1 MGRDLVAESP
11 IARQTFEEAN
21 DVLGFDMSQICFE
34 GPEASLTATENAQP
48 AILTVSIA
56 LLRILEHNGV
66 MAPALV
72 AGHSLGEYSALV
84 AAGALHFAD
93 ALRLVR
99 RRGELMAACSDGTM
113 AAVMGLEFA
122 PLAEI
127 CANVSQR
134 LGPCVVANQNAPG
147 QLVISG
153 TVEAVAAAGDQARSA
168 GAKRVMPLNVSA
180 AFHSPLMHNAAEQLA
195 QTIANTPIVNARVP
209 LIANATATAIAS
221 SAEIQQELVTQ
232 VTAPVRWIDTIT
244 TMQTMGITKVI
255 EIGPGAVLT
264 GLAKR
269 IAPEL
274 ERQTI
279 TMVEQCTALG

>member
-1 MGRDLVAESP
+1 MGRDLVEESP

-21 DVLGFDMSQICFE
+21 DVLGFDISQICFE
-34 GPEASLTATENAQP
+34 GPESSLTATENAQP

-56 LLRILEHNGV
+56 LLRILEYNGV

-99 RRGELMAACSDGTM
+99 RRGELMAACTDGTM
-113 AAVMGLEFA
+113 AAVMGLELA
-122 PLAEI
+122 PLADI
-127 CANVSQR
+127 CAEVSQR

-153 TVEAVAAAGDQARSA
+153 TVEAVAAAGEQARSA

-195 QTIANTPIVNARVP
+195 QTIASTPIVNARIPV
-209 LIANATATAIAS
+209 IANATATAIAS
-221 SAEIQQELVTQ
+221 SVKIQQELVTQ
-232 VTAPVRWIDTIT
+232 VTAPVRWIDTIA
-244 TMQTMGITKVI
+244 TMQSMGVTKVV

-279 TMVEQCTALG
+279 NMVQQCAALG